1 MTTENIAIF
10 SDQRAANYDTFVYDW
25 IPFYPQLL
33 ETIPSMLDLTM
44 SPFQN
49 SVLVVGSGTGNEL
62 LTLAQKRPDWA
73 LWGIDPSPDMVMQAH
88 EKLAAFPQV
97 QVREGYVADLAEIP
111 AYSAATLLLVLHF
124 LPDDGS
130 KLDLLQQIAQRLQAG
145 APLIIADI
153 YGTAQELGRNLEFLR
168 AMLPPH
174 LSADAVE
181 DRIQALPQRIQHI
194 PESRLAELLQESGFE
209 PPRRFFQAAI
219 YGGWLTRKVV

>member
-10 SDQRAANYDTFVYDW
+10 SDQRAANYDSFVHDW

-33 ETIPSMLDLTM
+33 DMLPRMLDLTM

-62 LTLAQKRPDWA
+62 LKLAQNRPEWN
-73 LWGIDPSPDMVMQAH
+73 LSGVDPSPDMVQQAQ
-88 EKLAAFPQV
+88 EKLAAYPQV
-97 QVREGYVADLAEIP
+97 QVREGYVNDLPEIP
-111 AYSAATLLLVLHF
+111 AFSAATLLLVLHF

-130 KLDLLQQIAQRLQAG
+130 KLQLLQQIAQRLQAG

-153 YGTAQELGRNLEFLR
+153 YGTAPELGRNLEFLR

-174 LSADAVE
+174 LSAEAIE
-181 DRIQALPQRIQHI
+181 ERIQAIPQRIQHI
-194 PESRLAELLQESGFE
+194 SEDRLSALLQESGFE
-209 PPRRFFQAAI
+209 APRRFFQAAI
-219 YGGWLTRKVV
+219 YGGWLTRKVY